1 MSHFNIKFREMTDG
15 EFNKFLERSILSYSK
30 DLVRAGMD
38 SAKTALINSKKQ
50 FDELLH
56 HGHFTQNHFFYII
69 ESSDNEEL
77 GYIWYEKHKEN
88 IAYICNFFILEKF
101 RKKGYGKQALL
112 LVEIDA
118 KSKDLSKIFLH
129 VFKFNDNAISLY
141 KSLGYKVFQEESG
154 GMYLVKEI
162 L

>member
-1 MSHFNIKFREMTDG
+1 MTDD
-15 EFNKFLERSILSYSK
+15 EFYNFLEGSILSYSK

-38 SAKTALINSKKQ
+38 NAETALINSKKQ
-50 FDELLH
+50 FDELLPQ
-56 HGHFTQNHFFYII
+56 GHFTQNHFLYII
-69 ESSDNEEL
+69 ESTEGEEL
-77 GYIWYEKHKEN
+77 GHIWYEKLKEN
-88 IAYICNFFILEKF
+88 VAYICNFFIFEKF

-112 LVEIDA
+112 LVEEDA
-118 KSKDLSKIFLH
+118 KSKDLNKIFLH

-141 KSLGYKVFQEESG
+141 ISLGYKVFQVESG